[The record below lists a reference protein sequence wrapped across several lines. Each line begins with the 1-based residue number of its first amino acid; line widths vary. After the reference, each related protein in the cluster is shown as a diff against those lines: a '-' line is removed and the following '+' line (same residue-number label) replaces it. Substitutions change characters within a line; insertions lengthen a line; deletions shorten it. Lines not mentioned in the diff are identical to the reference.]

1 MVQLLFTALQ
11 APHEVLWTPQN
22 HGLVSV
28 SVALPY
34 CIVLL
39 YWIALYKHA
48 LFEHGISIEKA
59 DSLKYLSVGTNF
71 VCCGYPWISLHT
83 STDVM

>member
-1 MVQLLFTALQ
+1 MLLPPSNAVHTYGPNTDTTTFAALQ
-11 APHEVLWTPQN
+11 APHEVLWTAQN

-39 YWIALYKHA
+39 HSIAVL
-48 LFEHGISIEKA
+48 
-59 DSLKYLSVGTNF
+59 DCF
-71 VCCGYPWISLHT
+71 VQACT
-83 STDVM
+83 V